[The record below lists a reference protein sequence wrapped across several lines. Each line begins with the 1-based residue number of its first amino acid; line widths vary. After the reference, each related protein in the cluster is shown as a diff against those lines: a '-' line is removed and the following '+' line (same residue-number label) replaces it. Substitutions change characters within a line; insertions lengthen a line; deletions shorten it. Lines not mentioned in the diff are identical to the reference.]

1 MRCAAWRTLYGTTCN
16 LCSQLLLWV
25 LKLLCLDRVGDVG
38 RYRIPLRA
46 FEAHEAELGSILA
59 AQQVRTGLAMPGT
72 CVAERFVRAVLL
84 RRTSFTLDAVT
95 KAKLTFI

>member
-1 MRCAAWRTLYGTTCN
+1 M
-16 LCSQLLLWV
+16 
-25 LKLLCLDRVGDVG
+25 
-38 RYRIPLRA
+38 
-46 FEAHEAELGSILA
+46 ILM
-59 AQQVRTGLAMPGT
+59 QQVRTGLAVPGT